1 MTDYLKLTNIGN
13 PIKDYERPKR
23 LVQAPFAEKGLLID
37 PEVGQ
42 KLTELI
48 VSTGLSREI
57 VVTDAYRTK
66 QTQQQIWDSTIKE
79 RGEIFTKKYVA
90 KPGCS
95 EHELGLAIDLGLANA
110 TNDFIKPSFSNGP
123 VVEAFLSN
131 MSEFGF
137 ILRYPK
143 GKEHITGIS
152 FEPWHFRYVGVPHSE
167 IITTQGIVL
176 EEYLEQIEKSGES
189 CNEG

>member
-95 EHELGLAIDLGLANA
+95 EHELGLAIDLGLVNMK
-110 TNDFIKPSFSNGP
+110 NDFIKPSFSNGP
-123 VVEAFLSN
+123 VVEVFLSN

-143 GKEHITGIS
+143 GKEYITGIS

-176 EEYLEQIEKSGES
+176 EEYLERLEKSGES